1 MRLSMII
8 RRNEWGWVWE
18 GKRTL
23 LLDLWSGSEDA
34 IAVFAGAHG
43 LLPVTSR

>member
-8 RRNEWGWVWE
+8 RWNEWGWVWE

-23 LLDLWSGSEDA
+23 LLDLRSGSEDA
-34 IAVFAGAHG
+34 VAVFVGAHG
-43 LLPVTSR
+43 LLPVPSR